1 MVSAVLLRSFQSIS
15 DNVYFIILHLF
26 CPYRLSLQADLF
38 PALKFLALKF
48 PALKFLALKFP
59 ALKFPASAFRRF
71 PAEGSIL
78 FEKLLQ
84 SPTEMNI
91 IEKVLY
97 FFI

>member
-38 PALKFLALKF
+38 PALKF
-48 PALKFLALKFP
+48 PALKFH
-59 ALKFPASAFRRF
+59 ALKFPASAFRGF

>member
-1 MVSAVLLRSFQSIS
+1 MVSAVLLRSFQSFS

-26 CPYRLSLQADLF
+26 CPYRLSLQADL
-38 PALKFLALKF
+38 F

>member
-1 MVSAVLLRSFQSIS
+1 MVSAVLLRSFQSFS

-38 PALKFLALKF
+38 PALKFPALKF
-48 PALKFLALKFP
+48 PALKFP
-59 ALKFPASAFRRF
+59 ALKFPASAFRGF

>member
-1 MVSAVLLRSFQSIS
+1 MVSAVLFRSFQSIS

-38 PALKFLALKF
+38 PALKF
-48 PALKFLALKFP
+48 PALKFP
-59 ALKFPASAFRRF
+59 ALKFPASAFRGF

>member
-26 CPYRLSLQADLF
+26 CPYRLSLQADL
-38 PALKFLALKF
+38 F